1 MKKIYRLSALWMMCL
16 MLLGSVSFTACLSE
30 DDVDTNQYKGG
41 VNLNAF
47 GPSPVARGGV
57 LRFLGSGLDKVTGV
71 EIPGCDVISDIE
83 VVTTN
88 EIRVTVPQTAMPGF
102 VTLKMTNG
110 TIVTK
115 TKLTYTE
122 PISMDRLTPATV
134 KPGSVLTIDGEYLN
148 LIKEVIF
155 ADNVIVVQEDFVSQ
169 DRKQIKLTVPEE
181 AQNGKIIISDGAE
194 IPNWIY
200 SENELEVV
208 LPSVEAP
215 LDLTGKKPGDEIV
228 VKGKDLDLVKIVRM
242 PNGEEVEF
250 AYDKSEGGE
259 ETITFILPENATD
272 GAVVMIPASGV
283 EVAIANIGMALPEKV
298 VATPADG
305 LRGDDVITLTGVN
318 MELVTTITFP
328 GMEEAVE
335 PASKSATEV
344 KVQMPAAAISGELLL
359 NTASGTS
366 VPVAIATLKPE
377 FMSFANDAVS
387 LGGDVTIQGK
397 NLDLVVKVVYTGGAE
412 VEVIPASATELTVE
426 MPTMGTESGVLTLV
440 MANGE
445 SVETGKLTINA
456 PEFCYIPVLPGEET
470 ELKGGEIFEIGVAN
484 GDKLTGVQVNSQNVQ
499 YIINGDKL
507 YISIPQAA
515 GKGTKITLISSNG
528 TIDYSLDFIPA
539 TEITTVIWTGA
550 GDVGSWGA
558 MSDLSWGGYDWSTV
572 TAGTDLTIHFVEYET
587 ADYWQMRFG
596 NGSWAA
602 LPGSGGDISL
612 EAGAKSYT
620 LTLTQ
625 EMIDELVNNGGLVMT
640 GCNYIIGKITLT
652 EHISLETAVWKG
664 SLDMAAWSVN
674 HEMKPNTMFVDAGLK
689 AGMTLRLYFDVYD
702 ADSKVKLFDGHW
714 GGLFDGAELVP
725 DASGVIAI
733 SVDDDLATKLTT
745 LIDWGYSF
753 IVQGTGCTLTK
764 VTIE

>member
-344 KVQMPAAAISGELLL
+344 KVAMPAAAISGDLLL

-625 EMIDELVNNGGLVMT
+625 EMIDELVNNSGLVMT

-702 ADSKVKLFDGHW
+702 ADSKVKLFDGHR

>member
-344 KVQMPAAAISGELLL
+344 KVAMPAAISGDLLL